1 MFGVAVAEVILDQPQ
16 VVALVGKE
24 KSARMGLCCS
34 RHSRHTKGMNLLQ
47 AGVSL
52 EIIRDFLG
60 HEGVVTTQIYAR
72 ANLEMKREALEKV
85 GHAATFPD
93 MPSWK
98 KDSTL
103 LEWLSAL

>member
-1 MFGVAVAEVILDQPQ
+1 
-16 VVALVGKE
+16 
-24 KSARMGLCCS
+24 
-34 RHSRHTKGMNLLQ
+34 MNLLQ

-60 HEGVVTTQIYAR
+60 HEGVLTTQIYAR

-85 GHAATFPD
+85 GRTTTFPD

-98 KDSTL
+98 RIAHC
-103 LEWLSAL
+103 LSG